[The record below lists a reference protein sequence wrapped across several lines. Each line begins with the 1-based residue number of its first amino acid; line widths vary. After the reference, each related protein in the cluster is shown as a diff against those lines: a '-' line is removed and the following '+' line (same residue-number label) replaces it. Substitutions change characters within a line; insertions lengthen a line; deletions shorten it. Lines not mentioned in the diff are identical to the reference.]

1 MDELDAR
8 PDGRAR
14 KVAAARKKVG
24 VIPFALARTI
34 RLTCPA
40 QDLSSVSIF
49 RLLILLFFCP
59 LACTVIYSRPP
70 YYRYEQYTD

>member
-1 MDELDAR
+1 MEEHERLLQHVKR
-8 PDGRAR
+8 WM
-14 KVAAARKKVG
+14 
-24 VIPFALARTI
+24 IPFSLARMV

-49 RLLILLFFCP
+49 RLLIFLFFCP